1 MSGNVSDSK
10 HWRLDVRM
18 REKSLFK
25 YGVNWTV
32 NAVTINGSE
41 EMIRGK
47 EHKLL
52 LFNLVHDMMQIFTA
66 DLYIQTLK
74 ISPEWFIPPSLV
86 QNVSLSLLQKYVPS
100 RKMFTIYGNLGA
112 YLYFMSVA
120 VQSRVI

>member
-1 MSGNVSDSK
+1 MSDSK
-10 HWRLDVRM
+10 HLRLDVRM

-32 NAVTINGSE
+32 NAVTINRSE

-52 LFNLVHDMMQIFTA
+52 LFNLVHMMQIFTA

-86 QNVSLSLLQKYVPS
+86 QNVSLSLSLSQKYVPN
-100 RKMFTIYGNLGA
+100 RKTFTIYDNLGV
-112 YLYFMSVA
+112 YLYFMSVV
-120 VQSRVI
+120 VQSKAE